1 MSKTVFEDQLH
12 IQNEDT
18 REIVNDYTP
27 EVKDPNMEE
36 LRRIVSKFDPE
47 QSKMA
52 IDIMV
57 RKHPDVVCDA
67 ISKQLTRLQAYRQA
81 IIDLSEEAI

>member
-12 IQNEDT
+12 IQNEDAK
-18 REIVNDYTP
+18 EIVNDYTP

-36 LRRIVSKFDPE
+36 LKRIVSKFDPE

-57 RKHPDVVCDA
+57 RKYPDVVCYA
-67 ISKQLTRLQAYRQA
+67 IGKQLIRLQAYRQA
-81 IIDLSEEAI
+81 VIDLSEEAI